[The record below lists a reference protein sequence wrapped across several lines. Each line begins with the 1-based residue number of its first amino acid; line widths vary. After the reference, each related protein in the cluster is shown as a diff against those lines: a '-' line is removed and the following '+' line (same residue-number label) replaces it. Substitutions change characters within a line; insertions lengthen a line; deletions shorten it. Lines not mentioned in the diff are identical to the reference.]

1 MRTRLHQDAVAFL
14 ASAEPFFETDPFSAN
29 VIAVVAARVVATG
42 ETARRGRLW
51 LTVHDGAG
59 HVVGLGMHTPPHPLF
74 VSRMPQAASVALAD
88 ALADDGHEISG
99 VNGAS
104 ESTGAFAETWSAR
117 TGQTST
123 VITAMRM
130 YRLEKLT
137 RPRAVSGSA
146 SLALAPSDVD
156 LVANW
161 LAAFHDEATPH
172 APNEDEATFAQRRI
186 AAGQIHLWQDEGNP
200 VSLAAVSAPASGVA
214 RIGPVYTPA
223 PLRRKGY
230 GAAVTAEATEAAIQA
245 GAEHVVL
252 YTDLANPTSNSIY
265 QAIGYRPDHDAEER
279 VFRSASGEPL

>member
-1 MRTRLHQDAVAFL
+1 MRTRLHQDAVTFL
-14 ASAEPFFETDPFSAN
+14 ASAQPFFETDPFSAN

-42 ETARRGRLW
+42 DTAHRDRLW
-51 LTVHDGAG
+51 VTVHGEGG

-74 VSRMPQAASVALAD
+74 VSRMPQAASVELAN
-88 ALADDGHEISG
+88 ALADDGHELSG

-104 ESTGAFAETWSAR
+104 ESTSAFAETWSAR

-137 RPRAVSGSA
+137 RPRAAPGNA
-146 SLALAPSDVD
+146 ILALTPNDVD

-161 LAAFHDEATPH
+161 LAAFHAEATPR
-172 APNEDEATFAQRRI
+172 APSENWSTFAQRRI

-200 VSLAAVSAPASGVA
+200 VSLAAVSAPAAGVA

-223 PLRRKGY
+223 ALRRKGY
-230 GAAVTAEATEAAIQA
+230 GAAVTSEATSAATA
-245 GAEHVVL
+245 VGAEHVVL

-279 VFRSASGEPL
+279 VFQ